1 MKIELKN
8 LKSCAWA
15 SQETLAYTA
24 SVYVDGKRAGE
35 CHNEGRGGCTFV
47 TPHDLWIKIG
57 EYAKTLPPLVHPD
70 FGELSYNSDL
80 LLDTLAVAIL
90 NARDAKRR
98 AKSAA

>member
-35 CHNEGRGGCTFV
+35 CHNEGRGG
-47 TPHDLWIKIG
+47 
-57 EYAKTLPPLVHPD
+57 
-70 FGELSYNSDL
+70 
-80 LLDTLAVAIL
+80 
-90 NARDAKRR
+90 
-98 AKSAA
+98 